1 MEFIKNETINK
12 IKTVNFKCKIEREK
26 YKNTIGGIINI
37 ICKFIYDKDVNYDYK
52 VLEERVDN
60 LTVFN
65 REGICPEYVFETNTL
80 YISKT
85 NQKGEKLSE
94 AEQLVFIIHELL
106 HFMSTKEH
114 SDSLGRDFYAFE
126 EFFTEYLTFLI
137 ILRIGPNF
145 EKFYRKNMIGYFNE
159 DDNKLIR
166 NLSKKADFHELLTA
180 YFSYSAT
187 ILKNTVPE
195 EVLLNMQDYFDYY
208 EAIYDKYNLPRKYL
222 EEILNRNLSL
232 TSERSKLQEKL
243 QKINN
248 SISSINSAAYHH

>member
-1 MEFIKNETINK
+1 MEFIKNQTINK
-12 IKTVNFKCKIEREK
+12 IKTVNFKDNLEREN

-37 ICKFIYDKDVNYDYK
+37 ICKYIYDKDVNYDYK
-52 VLEERVDN
+52 VLEDRVGN
-60 LTVFN
+60 LTIYN

-114 SDSLGRDFYAFE
+114 PDSLSKDFYAFE

-145 EKFYRKNMIGYFNE
+145 EKFYRKNMIGYFNK

-166 NLSKKADFHELLTA
+166 NLSKKVDFHELLTA
-180 YFSYSAT
+180 F
-187 ILKNTVPE
+187 
-195 EVLLNMQDYFDYY
+195 FF
-208 EAIYDKYNLPRKYL
+208 
-222 EEILNRNLSL
+222 
-232 TSERSKLQEKL
+232 
-243 QKINN
+243 
-248 SISSINSAAYHH
+248 

>member
-1 MEFIKNETINK
+1 MEFIKEQTLNRIK
-12 IKTVNFKCKIEREK
+12 IVNFKDNLEREN

-37 ICKFIYDKDVNYDYK
+37 ISKFIYDKDVDYDYN
-52 VLEERVDN
+52 VLEKRVES
-60 LTVFN
+60 LTIES
-65 REGICPEYVFETNTL
+65 RDGICPEYVFETNTL

-94 AEQLVFIIHELL
+94 AEQLVFIIHELF
-106 HFMSTKEH
+106 HFVSIKNQPDNL
-114 SDSLGRDFYAFE
+114 SRDFYAFE

-159 DDNKLIR
+159 DDNNLIR
-166 NLSKKADFHELLTA
+166 NLSKKVDFHELLTA

-195 EVLLNMQDYFDYY
+195 DVLLNMQDYFDYY

-222 EEILNRNLSL
+222 EEMLNRNLSP

-248 SISSINSAAYHH
+248 SISNINSTAYHH